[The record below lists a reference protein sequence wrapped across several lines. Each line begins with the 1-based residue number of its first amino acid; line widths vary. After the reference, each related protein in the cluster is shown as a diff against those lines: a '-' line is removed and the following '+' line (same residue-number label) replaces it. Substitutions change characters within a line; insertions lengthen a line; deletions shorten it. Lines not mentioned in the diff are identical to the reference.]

1 MARNKSSHRI
11 EMSSVKWSNI
21 HYAKPLSESVVFSKN
36 AAPENVGFDKY
47 LAPSAKSVQSVQK
60 SDPILRL
67 TPIEIP
73 QTLPECSGLHE
84 QKNQSPAHQR
94 CMSLIAEARAKRMAK
109 KAKAKARISRKRV
122 RKSRK

>member
-1 MARNKSSHRI
+1 MA
-11 EMSSVKWSNI
+11 SVKWSNI

-60 SDPILRL
+60 SDPIIRL
-67 TPIEIP
+67 TPIVP
-73 QTLPECSGLHE
+73 QTLPECSGLNGLNE

-122 RKSRK
+122 RKSRT